1 MLNNFNNLRD
11 NTILYS
17 PALIISIVASLP
29 LINIFLNTLNIDYEY
44 INFLRGTSLFIFFF
58 NSLYI
63 LLWVLPITFLLGV
76 LSAYLVTFYKFP
88 FVNFFKWALILSLAI
103 PSYIFAFSLSSFF
116 EFYGT
121 GFLITSQIIGSSEKN
136 FIPNISPIVGT
147 ISSLSLTLFGYVF
160 ILTKSSFLNQSQNLI
175 DVGLNLGLKNLN
187 IFFKIILPLARPS
200 IFIGL
205 SLVAMETL
213 SDYGTVSF
221 FGISTFTTGI
231 YDSWFIFD
239 DLLTANFLSI
249 CLLFFILIFFL
260 SEKISRGYS
269 KFFFF
274 NTGKERQIKK
284 IKLSGF
290 KGLLALIFCASLFF
304 LSFLFPLFQMIF
316 WSFQFPEYFSNINLF
331 NLNVNTLK
339 IVILTSLILIILS
352 VITNFSIRVLKSR
365 LLNFISFFSVSG
377 YAIPGIIISV
387 SILSFL
393 SFLDDFFVL
402 NLKNIFIG
410 TISGLVLGYFLRFYS
425 ISFNGIKASYLNIND
440 SVDETSYLLGYKKYQ
455 TFFKVHFPFLFKNL
469 ILIFLLISIEVL
481 KELPI
486 TLILRPFNFETF
498 STTAYNFA
506 SQDLIEA
513 SALPSLFLILWTSI
527 FIIIYLKYSNDK

>member
-121 GFLITSQIIGSSEKN
+121 GFLITSQILGSSEKN

-269 KFFFF
+269 KFFFLI
-274 NTGKERQIKK
+274 QVKK
-284 IKLSGF
+284 
-290 KGLLALIFCASLFF
+290 
-304 LSFLFPLFQMIF
+304 
-316 WSFQFPEYFSNINLF
+316 
-331 NLNVNTLK
+331 
-339 IVILTSLILIILS
+339 
-352 VITNFSIRVLKSR
+352 
-365 LLNFISFFSVSG
+365 
-377 YAIPGIIISV
+377 
-387 SILSFL
+387 
-393 SFLDDFFVL
+393 
-402 NLKNIFIG
+402 
-410 TISGLVLGYFLRFYS
+410 
-425 ISFNGIKASYLNIND
+425 
-440 SVDETSYLLGYKKYQ
+440 
-455 TFFKVHFPFLFKNL
+455 
-469 ILIFLLISIEVL
+469 
-481 KELPI
+481 
-486 TLILRPFNFETF
+486 
-498 STTAYNFA
+498 
-506 SQDLIEA
+506 
-513 SALPSLFLILWTSI
+513 
-527 FIIIYLKYSNDK
+527 DK

>member
-1 MLNNFNNLRD
+1 MFNNLRD

-17 PALIISIVASLP
+17 PALIISLIASLP
-29 LINIFLNTLNIDYEY
+29 LINIFINTLNIDYEY
-44 INFLRGTSLFIFFF
+44 INFLRNTSLFIFFF
-58 NSLYI
+58 NSIKI

-76 LSAYLVTFYKFP
+76 ISAYLVTFYKFP
-88 FVNFFKWALILSLAI
+88 LANFFKWSLILSLAI
-103 PSYIFAFSLSSFF
+103 PSYIFAFSISSFF

-121 GFLITSQIIGSSEKN
+121 GFLIISKLTGLSETN
-136 FIPNISPIVGT
+136 FIPNVSPMVGT

-160 ILTKSSFLNQSQNLI
+160 ILTKLSFSNQSQNLI
-175 DVGLNLGLKNLN
+175 DVGLNLGLKNIN

-239 DLLTANFLSI
+239 DLVTANLLSI
-249 CLLFFILIFFL
+249 FLLFFILIFFL

-274 NTGKERQIKK
+274 NTGKEKQIRK
-284 IKLSGF
+284 IRLVGYKSS
-290 KGLLALIFCASLFF
+290 LALVFCASLFF
-304 LSFLFPLFQMIF
+304 ISFLFPLFQMIF
-316 WSFQFPEYFSNINLF
+316 WTFKFPEYFSNINLYE
-331 NLNVNTLK
+331 LNANTLK

-352 VITNFSIRVLKSR
+352 IITNFSIRVLKSK
-365 LLNFISFFSVSG
+365 LLTFISIFSVSG

-393 SFLDDFFVL
+393 SILDDIFVSD
-402 NLKNIFIG
+402 LKNIFIG
-410 TISGLVLGYFLRFYS
+410 TISGLILGYFLRFYS
-425 ISFNGIKASYLNIND
+425 ISFNGIKASYLNINT

-469 ILIFLLISIEVL
+469 TLIFLLISIEIF

-527 FIIIYLKYSNDK
+527 FIIIYLKYSNNK

>member
-11 NTILYS
+11 NTILFS

-29 LINIFLNTLNIDYEY
+29 LINIFLNTLNINYEY
-44 INFLRGTSLFIFFF
+44 INFLRDTSLFIFFF
-58 NSLYI
+58 NSLHI

-121 GFLITSQIIGSSEKN
+121 GFLIISKIIGSSEKN
-136 FIPNISPIVGT
+136 FIPNISPLVGT

-175 DVGLNLGLKNLN
+175 DVGLNLGLKNIN

-249 CLLFFILIFFL
+249 CLLFFILLFFL

-284 IKLSGF
+284 INLSGY
-290 KGLLALIFCASLFF
+290 KGLLAFIFCASLFF
-304 LSFLFPLFQMIF
+304 VSFLFPLFQMIF
-316 WSFQFPEYFSNINLF
+316 WTFQFPEYFSNIDLF
-331 NLNVNTLK
+331 KLNVNTLR
-339 IVILTSLILIILS
+339 IVIITSLILIILS

-425 ISFNGIKASYLNIND
+425 ISFNGIKTSYLNINY

-527 FIIIYLKYSNDK
+527 FIIIYLKYSDDK